1 MSEEAILPSAG
12 TESREE
18 TALPIQRCENENQ
31 KENLL
36 TKEEK
41 NQNRKFALRR
51 DVVNKTILR
60 NMRRYY
66 QRLFVDSVP
75 GYSKRR
81 MRDPKLYWASLR
93 QCAADLFP
101 ERELGERDVAFY
113 LGAVLNARAMKAV
126 RSSSKDKREID
137 RVYSCMYAYSHTKME
152 GLFGIGAMGALFR
165 RYWSHVEQGEG
176 LASEDSFAKN
186 PEVYRQ
192 ALLEIKD
199 KFGF

>member
-1 MSEEAILPSAG
+1 MHSKQVA
-12 TESREE
+12 
-18 TALPIQRCENENQ
+18 Q
-31 KENLL
+31 
-36 TKEEK
+36 

-66 QRLFVDSVP
+66 QRLFADSVP

-81 MRDPKLYWASLR
+81 MRDPKLFWTSLKE
-93 QCAADLFP
+93 CAGDLFP
-101 ERELGERDVAFY
+101 VQEHGERDMAFY

-152 GLFGIGAMGALFR
+152 GLFSIAAMGALFR
-165 RYWSHVEQGEG
+165 RYWSHVEQVGG
-176 LASEDSFAKN
+176 LENEDPFAKN